1 MHTKNVSS
9 VEGAPNLRG
18 LRAWPPRKC
27 RILRASEKPSP
38 TISEG
43 KCRSVVLS
51 ITFAALIRPWT
62 QNRILEGVRRES
74 LRNLFNFFCT
84 QVRICTKDAKPL
96 LFVLTPVRAVLK
108 QT

>member
-18 LRAWPPRKC
+18 LRARPPRKC

-38 TISEG
+38 TVSEG

-74 LRNLFNFFCT
+74 LRNLFNFSCT